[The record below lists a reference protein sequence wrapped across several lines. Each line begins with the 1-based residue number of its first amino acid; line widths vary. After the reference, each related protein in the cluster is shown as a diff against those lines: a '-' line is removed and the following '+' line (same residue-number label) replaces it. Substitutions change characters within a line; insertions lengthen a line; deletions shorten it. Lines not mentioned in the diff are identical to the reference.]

1 MQKAV
6 VATKEGVAIQKI
18 VVFHFVAVTSCSST
32 RGSHVRGMDAQ
43 AALDFMDEL
52 DANGVEVDELRCS
65 DSDIDVISS
74 SEEEDLDL
82 DILGSDDDSDGHTSC
97 DDGAGHLAGHL
108 GARGRGVRGR
118 GRGGRGQGGRG
129 RGWKRERTG
138 SGRRQPCTRPWT
150 RAWRTAT
157 VSCCTIKIT
166 FRSTMTIIPL
176 PTQPHR
182 YGHSR
187 HKTYFIA

>member
-129 RGWKRERTG
+129 RGAL
-138 SGRRQPCTRPWT
+138 GRGGLGRGAGRGRGQGQGEGNPARGRGRGRGAQQLFHAVPSKSLLEA
-150 RAWRTAT
+150 R
-157 VSCCTIKIT
+157 
-166 FRSTMTIIPL
+166 
-176 PTQPHR
+176 
-182 YGHSR
+182 
-187 HKTYFIA
+187 